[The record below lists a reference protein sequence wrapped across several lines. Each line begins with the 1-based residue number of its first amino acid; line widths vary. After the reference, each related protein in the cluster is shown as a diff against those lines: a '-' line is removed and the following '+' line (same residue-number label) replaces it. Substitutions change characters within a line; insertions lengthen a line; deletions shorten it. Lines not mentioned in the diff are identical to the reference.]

1 MSKTL
6 WYSWSGAG
14 LLQSFSL
21 LWIRGCP
28 SELSALPWSLQC
40 SKGRCCSWQNQ
51 LIICYLP
58 SEKAKEQSQLNR
70 AVFESCPG
78 VTVSVEQQV
87 LLSCAG
93 SVCFSNQIQT
103 ALWSLL
109 EGKDGSRPRSL
120 ATSWNPAGTHN
131 SLGLSSQVER
141 CSLRTSQIP
150 LLCDTLF
157 IGTLTWCWSGSE
169 ELTWWWGRCVAKLWA
184 FKSPQMPFFGVEE
197 PN

>member
-14 LLQSFSL
+14 LVQSFSL
-21 LWIRGCP
+21 LWNRGCP
-28 SELSALPWSLQC
+28 SELSTLPWSLQC

-51 LIICYLP
+51 LIVCYLP
-58 SEKAKEQSQLNR
+58 SEKAKEDSAFNR

-93 SVCFSNQIQT
+93 SVCFSNQIQA

-109 EGKDGSRPRSL
+109 EGKDSSRLCSL
-120 ATSWNPAGTHN
+120 GASWNPASTHN

-141 CSLRTSQIP
+141 CSLRTQTRNS
-150 LLCDTLF
+150 T
-157 IGTLTWCWSGSE
+157 
-169 ELTWWWGRCVAKLWA
+169 ALWYFVYRDFDLSWMLKWLRGA
-184 FKSPQMPFFGVEE
+184 DLMM
-197 PN
+197 